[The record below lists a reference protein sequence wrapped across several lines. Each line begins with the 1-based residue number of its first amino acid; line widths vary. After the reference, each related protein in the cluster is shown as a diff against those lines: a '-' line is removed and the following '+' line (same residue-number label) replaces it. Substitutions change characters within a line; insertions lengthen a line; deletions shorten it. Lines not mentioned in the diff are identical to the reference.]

1 MRPIPFRPQRVTP
14 TIHPYAG
21 KCWKYTQSQLNF
33 LRDEGCDEVQGYLLG
48 KPMSA
53 ADLGTQFPDRMAQ
66 IRGAELKLIDKPSG
80 INQSK
85 KEAEI

>member
-1 MRPIPFRPQRVTP
+1 MGRSLKLAITAEGVE
-14 TIHPYAG
+14 
-21 KCWKYTQSQLNF
+21 TQSQLNF

-66 IRGAELKLIDKPSG
+66 IRGAELKLIEKPSG

-85 KEAEI
+85 KEGGNLMQ